1 MVLKKTQGQRL
12 YVRKEFN
19 TKIGGHSV
27 SNKSE
32 NIIMNDRKNGL
43 QDNDEKQI
51 PRMSIQNLTV
61 FKNHYRIDHIAD
73 NQRQYQID

>member
-1 MVLKKTQGQRL
+1 MLLKKSQGQRL

-27 SNKSE
+27 ADKSK
-32 NIIMNDRKNGL
+32 NIIMGNRKDGL
-43 QDNDEKQI
+43 QENDKKQI
-51 PRMSIQNLTV
+51 PRMSIKDLTV